1 VEERDSQLL
10 QPEPPRKGVC
20 GACVARGWRKHPQI
34 RRAPHNLSTLYQT
47 KHSIL
52 RPCCLSCKIY
62 SLFRYESTT
71 PYFLDKCTA
80 AFAVNNH
87 LPQSGKA
94 SCRPWSSQNDHP
106 GHISSLFHTHKQ
118 YDLPAPMHLHLY
130 LCEFILPKYLHI
142 QTPNATLSSDSVTF
156 LYPRFVSTALSCVLS
171 YLTYLPLP
179 LSIS

>member
-20 GACVARGWRKHPQI
+20 GACVSRGWRKHPQI
-34 RRAPHNLSTLYQT
+34 HRAPHSLYVYHA

-52 RPCCLSCKIY
+52 RPVFSAVSIYFPGIQMQPHVFSINARQLSQ
-62 SLFRYESTT
+62 STT
-71 PYFLDKCTA
+71 IYPNQGRRHAGPGA
-80 AFAVNNH
+80 ARTTILAN
-87 LPQSGKA
+87 
-94 SCRPWSSQNDHP
+94 
-106 GHISSLFHTHKQ
+106 ISSLFHTHVQ
-118 YDLPAPMHLHLY
+118 YDHPAPVHLTCICVNHVA
-130 LCEFILPKYLHI
+130 EVHI
-142 QTPNATLSSDSVTF
+142 QTPDATLSSDPVTF

>member
-106 GHISSLFHTHKQ
+106 GHISSLFHTHTHTSNMIFPHQCISTCICVNSSCQSTYTFK
-118 YDLPAPMHLHLY
+118 LP
-130 LCEFILPKYLHI
+130 
-142 QTPNATLSSDSVTF
+142 TP
-156 LYPRFVSTALSCVLS
+156 R
-171 YLTYLPLP
+171 
-179 LSIS
+179 